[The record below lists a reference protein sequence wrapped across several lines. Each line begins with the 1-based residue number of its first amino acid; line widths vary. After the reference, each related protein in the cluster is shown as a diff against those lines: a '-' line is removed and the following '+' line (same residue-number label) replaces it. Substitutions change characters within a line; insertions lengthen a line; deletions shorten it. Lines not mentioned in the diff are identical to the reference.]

1 MRRIGILQ
9 VHQESNSFNP
19 VRTTRADYERYG
31 VATGRRVLDEF
42 GETGELGGFL
52 EGLRAADRT
61 GAVSIEPVGIVRF
74 QAWPSGPVEA
84 DAFRWITG
92 VLREELAK
100 AGPLDGVLCS
110 LHGALVADGVD
121 DADGELAAVV
131 RSVVGNAVP
140 VVASLDLHADV
151 TPAMTGL
158 TDVLVPYHTSP
169 HLDQRETGVRAARVM
184 LRLFD
189 GARPATASVRLP
201 MISVSEAQNT
211 FQGPLASVYARLP
224 TLEADPRV
232 LSAGILMTQGW
243 LDVPRLGWSTLVTTD
258 GNARR
263 AGEAAEELA
272 AACWEVRRSLTGS
285 YLSASECVERAIAH
299 GAGPVIVADGA
310 DATNSGAPGDST
322 HLLAELVKRPIP
334 GGALAIMVDPGAVA
348 AARAAGIGGAF
359 RRAVG
364 GKRDRVFSK
373 PLPIEGTI
381 ERLGPAR
388 YVLSGHG
395 GRNLPIDM
403 GMSAVV
409 RVRDVR
415 LLCIEA
421 PGPGSTPMMYR
432 CVGLEPK
439 EHRIV
444 VVKSPAGF
452 RAEFGP
458 FASLILL
465 ADCPGCASPRYE
477 RMPYTR
483 INRPLWPIDA
493 IADRADAPWAGPEAP
508 MTGAARPDP
517 RRRSGTP

>member
-19 VRTTRADYERYG
+19 VRTIRADYERYG
-31 VATGRRVLDEF
+31 VATGRRVLEEF
-42 GETGELGGFL
+42 GETGELGGFRQAL
-52 EGLRAADRT
+52 GTAGGT
-61 GAVSIEPVGIVRF
+61 GAVTAEPVGIVRF
-74 QAWPSGPVEA
+74 QAWPSGPV
-84 DAFRWITG
+84 DAGTFSWIAGT
-92 VLREELAK
+92 LREELAK
-100 AGPLDGVLCS
+100 AAPLDGVLCS

-121 DADGELAAVV
+121 DADGELLAAV
-131 RSVVGNAVP
+131 RSVVGSDIP

-151 TPAMTGL
+151 TPAMTGRA
-158 TDVLVPYHTSP
+158 DVLVPYHTSP
-169 HLDQRETGVRAARVM
+169 HLDQRETGERAARII
-184 LRLFD
+184 LRLLD

-211 FQGPLASVYARLP
+211 FQGPLAPVYARLP
-224 TLEADPRV
+224 ALEADPRV

-258 GNARR
+258 GDARR
-263 AGEAAEELA
+263 ANETAEELA
-272 AACWEVRRSLTGS
+272 AACWDIRHSLTGT
-285 YLSASECVERAIAH
+285 YLSAAECVERAIAH
-299 GAGPVIVADGA
+299 GAGPVIIADGA

-334 GGALAIMVDPGAVA
+334 GGALIMIVDAEAVA

-359 RRAVG
+359 RRTVG

-373 PLPIEGTI
+373 PFSVEGVV

-409 RVRDVR
+409 RARDVR
-415 LLCIEA
+415 LLCVEA

-439 EHRIV
+439 EHKVV

-477 RMPYTR
+477 RMPYRR
-483 INRPLWPIDA
+483 ISRPLWPIDPV
-493 IADRADAPWAGPEAP
+493 ADRTEAPWAGSEAP
-508 MTGAARPDP
+508 EP
-517 RRRSGTP
+517 RRRVAT